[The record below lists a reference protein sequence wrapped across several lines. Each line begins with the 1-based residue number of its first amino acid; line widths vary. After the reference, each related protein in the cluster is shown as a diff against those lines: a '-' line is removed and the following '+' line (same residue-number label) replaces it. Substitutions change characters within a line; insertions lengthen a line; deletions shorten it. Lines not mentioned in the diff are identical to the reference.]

1 MEARVR
7 PSAGVDSVSG
17 LRVHEKGVLNEKPGV
32 HSLTRGTR
40 M

>member
-1 MEARVR
+1 MEVRVR
-7 PSAGVDSVSG
+7 PSAGVGSVSE
-17 LRVHEKGVLNEKPGV
+17 LPVREKVVLNEKLRA